1 MKTILKH
8 TLYRKGLVFN
18 SSSFLLAI
26 WSGKEFN
33 NQGYMSVE
41 IQACGYKINLLTCV
55 ARDNAIRMVNIQ
67 RMYSKKYPY
76 FSKTM

>member
-8 TLYRKGLVFN
+8 ILYRKGLVFN
-18 SSSFLLAI
+18 SPSCLLAI

-41 IQACGYKINLLTCV
+41 VQVCGYKINLLTFV
-55 ARDNAIRMVNIQ
+55 ARDNSIRLGNIQ